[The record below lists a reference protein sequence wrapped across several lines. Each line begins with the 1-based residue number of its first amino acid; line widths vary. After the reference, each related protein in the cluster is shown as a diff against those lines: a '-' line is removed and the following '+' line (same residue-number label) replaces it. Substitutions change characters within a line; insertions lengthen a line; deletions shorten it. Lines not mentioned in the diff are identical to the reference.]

1 VRAHTLRAAER
12 WRPLILQHLL
22 LGINAHVNLDLGI
35 AAVEGTPA
43 GDLPDRRADFNHINR
58 ILGSMIEDVQS
69 RLAAVSPWTSVLDRL
84 GRRADEVISNF
95 CLVRARDDAW
105 DFAQQLAAAEP
116 DRRDALVR
124 AKDRETAGR
133 TERILR
139 PGSPQGNRI
148 NRQKCQPDAQTSI
161 FWQRRTE
168 KHSRLSFQT

>member
-1 VRAHTLRAAER
+1 
-12 WRPLILQHLL
+12 
-22 LGINAHVNLDLGI
+22 
-35 AAVEGTPA
+35 
-43 GDLPDRRADFNHINR
+43 
-58 ILGSMIEDVQS
+58 MIEDVQS

-95 CLVRARDDAW
+95 CLVRARADAW

-116 DRRDALVR
+116 DWRDALVR

-139 PGSPQGNRI
+139 PGGPQGNRI
-148 NRQKCQPDAQTSI
+148 NRQKRQPDAQTPI